1 MVDKNSEAPM
11 AATIEASKLPVNHEK
26 TDMNSIAILE
36 AVNTSYVPFNGQQII
51 TAMAA
56 GVAYVAMKPI
66 VENLGMSWGTQQQ
79 KLMKQLDKFNCI
91 HMNMVAADGKLRKL
105 LCLPLKKLNGWLFSI
120 NPEKVRA
127 DIRDKLIQYQEEC
140 FTVLHDYWTK
150 GHVVNP
156 RKAKKALPGKI
167 TTEQQEAIKQLVM
180 SRGQSLPKEKQAK
193 AMITMWSSLKSH
205 FGCSYKEIS
214 EEQFSEA
221 LSLAARVPLEGEF
234 IGKQEK
240 KTNEL
245 SAKEA
250 NSLVWLWDY
259 ANRSQALFRELYP
272 ALKHI
277 QSNYSGRCYDYGHE
291 FSYVIGTAR
300 DVLINH
306 TRDVDINEPD
316 GPTNLSAW
324 IRLKN
329 KELPPSVHLY

>member
-1 MVDKNSEAPM
+1 
-11 AATIEASKLPVNHEK
+11 
-26 TDMNSIAILE
+26 
-36 AVNTSYVPFNGQQII
+36 
-51 TAMAA
+51 MAA

-120 NPEKVRA
+120 NPEKVRD

-150 GHVVNP
+150 GKAENARKKTSVDDRTPLRDAVNMLVS
-156 RKAKKALPGKI
+156 KKHLMYP
-167 TTEQQEAIKQLVM
+167 EAY
-180 SRGQSLPKEKQAK
+180 
-193 AMITMWSSLKSH
+193 AMIHQRFNVES
-205 FGCSYKEIS
+205 I
-214 EEQFSEA
+214 EELDASQIPQAVEYIH
-221 LSLAARVPLEGEF
+221 RVVLEGEF

-272 ALKHI
+272 ALKQI

-291 FSYVIGTAR
+291 FSYVIGMAR

-324 IRLKN
+324 MRLKN
-329 KELPPSVHLY
+329 KELPPSVHNY